1 MKTIKAICTDID
13 GTLLDINREI
23 SKKTIAT
30 INQLPK
36 DFPVILASSRM
47 PAAMRHLQQTLD
59 RVHNPLICYNGGF
72 IIDYKN
78 GKLKVLD
85 NVDIPLQL
93 CEQIKHLTEQ
103 SSIHVSLYGHDEWYA
118 PQMDNWTEREIKNT
132 KVSPQI
138 QAFHEVMDLW
148 NKDAKGAHKVMCMG
162 NSDEIGQLY
171 TLLEQNYSD
180 DLHLYRSKD
189 TYIEIAPKKISKASA
204 LKLLLKS
211 NYDIQMNEVMAFG
224 DNYNDI
230 EMLQE
235 VGIGVAVGNAREE
248 VKAIADEVTLSNI
261 EDGVAH
267 MIEKYCLR

>member
-1 MKTIKAICTDID
+1 MTIKAICTDID
-13 GTLLDINREI
+13 GTLLNNDREI
-23 SKKTIAT
+23 SQRTIAT
-30 INQLPK
+30 INKLPK

-47 PAAMRHLQQTLD
+47 PAAMRHLQETLD

-72 IIDYKN
+72 LIDYHE
-78 GKLKVLD
+78 GEMKVLD

-93 CEQIKHLTEQ
+93 CETISRLTHN

-118 PQMDNWTEREIKNT
+118 PQMDNWTEREIRNT
-132 KVSPQI
+132 KVKPQI
-138 QAFHEVMDLW
+138 KSFNSVMDLW
-148 NKDAKGAHKVMCMG
+148 HQDEKGAHKVMCMG
-162 NSDEIGQLY
+162 DAEEIDQLY
-171 TLLEQNYSD
+171 RSLEKNFSD

-211 NYDIQMNEVMAFG
+211 KYDIQMNEVMAFG

-230 EMLQE
+230 DMLQE
-235 VGIGVAVGNAREE
+235 VGLGIAVGNARAE
-248 VKAIADEVTLSNI
+248 VIAIADEVTLAST

-267 MIEKYCLR
+267 MIEKYCLN